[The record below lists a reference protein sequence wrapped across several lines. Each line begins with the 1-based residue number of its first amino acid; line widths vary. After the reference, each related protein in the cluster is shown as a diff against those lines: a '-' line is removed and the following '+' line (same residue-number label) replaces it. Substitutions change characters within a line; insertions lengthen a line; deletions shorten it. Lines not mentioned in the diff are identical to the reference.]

1 MRQKMKYQKIYDVLH
16 RHPKLHVNDQ
26 SYWHSGQSGYIAAIR
41 PLTLIIEAP
50 EAGLRIWVNHE
61 NGKYSIS
68 AADMTFSCNSCEYH
82 QSFRRYPCR
91 NQTETAE
98 KLEGLL
104 LKKRGDN
111 HAAI

>member
-1 MRQKMKYQKIYDVLH
+1 MKYQKIYDVLH

-68 AADMTFSCNSCEYH
+68 AADMPFAQTRREDRQPQKYRRPHSPSSRQEK
-82 QSFRRYPCR
+82 SAFRSDC
-91 NQTETAE
+91 
-98 KLEGLL
+98 
-104 LKKRGDN
+104 D
-111 HAAI
+111 AIFA